1 MIIKP
6 PPRNNKPNPKTNR
19 LAIQL
24 AIVIITLSFC
34 VETAGT
40 TLLTRQSLAYTT
52 SLYAVRTF
60 LFILPILG
68 KVSVIMNSA
77 EVAFFA
83 NRPHCITVF
92 AQVYRL
98 DSIFLFIISFIIF
111 IIKSL
116 FEPFQYPVYH
126 VLFFPYNHQ
135 ISLSHNFHRDR
146 P

>member
-1 MIIKP
+1 MP
-6 PPRNNKPNPKTNR
+6 PHRNNKPNPRTNR

-24 AIVIITLSFC
+24 AIVIITLSLC

-40 TLLTRQSLAYTT
+40 TLLICQSFTYPI

-60 LFILPILG
+60 LFILPIPG
-68 KVSVIMNSA
+68 EISVIMNSA